1 MYPGFHGN
9 EGTTLLETSLEEN
22 EQRRLLFGRSQTN
35 KCAQEH
41 IFQKMEFED
50 WKDPINSKLHG
61 SWNLHCEL
69 PEDLDFFIMISSMMS
84 TMGGASLS
92 SYSAAN
98 SYMDALARYRVSR
111 GQRAA
116 ALGLGPVPDSGW
128 LTEHKDRLAGV
139 DGEKYNP
146 TYVKEIYALMEIF
159 CDRDTPFN
167 SLGGCQ
173 PVLGLRP
180 PAHWCDVE
188 EVPFTMCQPFWGHM
202 HHLPK
207 LSLGNLADN
216 SGGIANRKR
225 ALNTAKSVAR
235 AGSLAEAAEI
245 VSQAL
250 AQRTLSLLGTAADR
264 LAEDRLDFQKP
275 MHSFG
280 IDSLSAIDI
289 RNWVGQTFDVDLPVF
304 EILGGATFTSA
315 GLFIATKL
323 QSKN

>member
-1 MYPGFHGN
+1 
-9 EGTTLLETSLEEN
+9 
-22 EQRRLLFGRSQTN
+22 
-35 KCAQEH
+35 
-41 IFQKMEFED
+41 MEFQD

-69 PEDLDFFIMISSMMS
+69 PDDLDFFIMISSMMS

-92 SYSAAN
+92 SYSAGN

-111 GQRAA
+111 GKRAA

-128 LTEHKDRLAGV
+128 LTEHRDRLAGV
-139 DGEKYNP
+139 DGEKYVP
-146 TYVKEIYALMEIF
+146 TFVKEIFALMEIF
-159 CDRDTPFN
+159 CDENCAFKSPA
-167 SLGGCQ
+167 GCQ

-180 PAHWCDVE
+180 PAHWCDFE
-188 EVPFTMCQPFWGHM
+188 EVPFTMSQPLWGHM
-202 HHLPK
+202 HHLPR
-207 LSLGNLADN
+207 LSLGSQADD
-216 SGGIANRKR
+216 SGAMVSLTR
-225 ALNTAKSVAR
+225 ALNTAKRVAG
-235 AGSLAEAAEI
+235 AESLAEAAEI
-245 VSQAL
+245 ASQAL

-289 RNWVGQTFDVDLPVF
+289 RNWVGQTFDVDLPIF

-315 GLFIATKL
+315 GLYIASKL
-323 QSKN
+323 KSRV